1 MAKKR
6 IRNQVAE
13 VFLDSSYAIALA
25 APTDEHHARAT
36 ELAAWIAA
44 ERIPL
49 ITTRAVMLEIG
60 NALAKKRYRRAAV
73 ALLET
78 IERDNRIVKVPLS
91 EDLYTSAAAL
101 YKKYVDKKWGL
112 TDCVSFVVMRERGLQ
127 EALSADDD
135 FRQAGFRALL
145 LAG

>member
-1 MAKKR
+1 MDR
-6 IRNQVAE
+6 
-13 VFLDSSYAIALA
+13 S
-25 APTDEHHARAT
+25 RA
-36 ELAAWIAA
+36 
-44 ERIPL
+44 
-49 ITTRAVMLEIG
+49 
-60 NALAKKRYRRAAV
+60 
-73 ALLET
+73 
-78 IERDNRIVKVPLS
+78 
-91 EDLYTSAAAL
+91 DLYTSAAAL